1 MGFLLPRV
9 IPPARFLDIPERL
22 FSLKRSRR
30 NGGVDGLIRS
40 LRNHYKVYPLYFLCV
55 FLISPRFPVAK
66 YRRKAKLVA
75 RSYKYPKKINP
86 LKKIILALVLAAGL
100 TAFTSRTSAQ
110 NLIQNGDF
118 AAGSFTSWNV
128 SGNASIQTYWNG
140 SLIYN
145 PRNTTYPF
153 ASISGA
159 TLDSRHFAEFING
172 RSILSQTFSTIVGQT
187 YNVSF
192 LGAGNDDRGV
202 DHFYATVGTNNF
214 VNYGMYAALGKGVSA
229 KGDVDDWKTYTT
241 SFIADSTSTTLTFD
255 VYIVDN
261 AYGVANV
268 SVTSVPEPS
277 TYALFGLAALALV
290 IAYRRTVD

>member
-1 MGFLLPRV
+1 
-9 IPPARFLDIPERL
+9 
-22 FSLKRSRR
+22 
-30 NGGVDGLIRS
+30 
-40 LRNHYKVYPLYFLCV
+40 
-55 FLISPRFPVAK
+55 
-66 YRRKAKLVA
+66 
-75 RSYKYPKKINP
+75 
-86 LKKIILALVLAAGL
+86 LKKIILALALAAGL
-100 TAFTSRTSAQ
+100 TSFTARTNAQ

-128 SGNASIQTYWNG
+128 SGSALIQTYWNG

-159 TLDSRHFAEFING
+159 TLDSGHFAEFTNG

-214 VNYGMYAALGKGVSA
+214 VNYGSYAGLGQGVSA
-229 KGDVDDWKTYTT
+229 LGQIDDWKTYTT

-255 VYIVDN
+255 VNMGDN

-277 TYALFGLAALALV
+277 TYALFGLGALALV